1 MTKSALN
8 QRSDKSSQ
16 AVKHGSPKP
25 PTKAAVSSIVPAKSA
40 PRPAPTPFPDSSR
53 GRVHSAMQVSVS
65 TPPKASAVPLRA
77 ASLQKAVNPI
87 APAARKTPWT
97 VEAASRIYKGT
108 AQDNGGQVKKGTFP
122 AVAMSQAMK
131 AASPGKNRLK

>member
-1 MTKSALN
+1 MTKSPLN
-8 QRSDKSSQ
+8 QRSDKPSQ
-16 AVKHGSPKP
+16 AVKQGSPKP
-25 PTKAAVSSIVPAKSA
+25 PTKAAVPSIVPSKSA
-40 PRPAPTPFPDSSR
+40 PRLSPTPSPYASPGRAR
-53 GRVHSAMQVSVS
+53 GAKQVSVS
-65 TPPKASAVPLRA
+65 NAPKASAAPSRA

-87 APAARKTPWT
+87 ATATRKTPWT

-131 AASPGKNRLK
+131 ASPPKNRRSK